1 MEATTTQLEKER
13 DELKKKLKDL
23 KSEETEFFESK
34 TKQSEANK
42 LKADAEVNFGQIL
55 NFKFFQVEAR
65 KKEIEKLEKK
75 KKSYLAEKKKFDKM
89 RSSLDEILKATR
101 LEYLKLQGEEKALE
115 ESETLAKG

>member
-42 LKADAEVNFGQIL
+42 LKADAEVSF
-55 NFKFFQVEAR
+55 E
-65 KKEIEKLEKK
+65 
-75 KKSYLAEKKKFDKM
+75 
-89 RSSLDEILKATR
+89 
-101 LEYLKLQGEEKALE
+101 
-115 ESETLAKG
+115 